1 MLDLQELVVFLSAAD
16 NGNFSETGRTL
27 HLSQPAVSQII
38 RNLEIRL
45 GTKLFIRKGRTIR
58 LTEAGIALIPMAKEL
73 LSCANRLKTDIT
85 SLHGEING
93 EINIGCSTCSGRYV
107 LLDYIQGFL
116 ELFPQVRFNVRTCK
130 RDSALD
136 YLVKGQVDIGI
147 VDGRIDHPDIES
159 ILILKDK
166 ISLIVP
172 AKHPLAKHP
181 RISSQSLLEQ
191 PVIIREEGSEIRDV
205 TIKSLYEHRISIDM
219 LHIVLII
226 DNSEAILRA
235 VEKGIGIAFLPQ
247 ATASEAIKSGRVV
260 EIEISGLTLERE
272 LFAVRNRK
280 QPLPRTQM
288 ELWDYILNLQ
298 TKDTITS
305 E

>member
-1 MLDLQELVVFLSAAD
+1 
-16 NGNFSETGRTL
+16 
-27 HLSQPAVSQII
+27 
-38 RNLEIRL
+38 
-45 GTKLFIRKGRTIR
+45 
-58 LTEAGIALIPMAKEL
+58 
-73 LSCANRLKTDIT
+73 
-85 SLHGEING
+85 
-93 EINIGCSTCSGRYV
+93 
-107 LLDYIQGFL
+107 
-116 ELFPQVRFNVRTCK
+116 
-130 RDSALD
+130 LD
-136 YLVKGQVDIGI
+136 YLVKGQVDFGI

-172 AKHPLAKHP
+172 AKHPLTKHP

-280 QPLPRTQM
+280 QPLPRTQI

-298 TKDTITS
+298 TKDTIAS